1 MAVTTAVTR
10 VACNTG
16 TGTQDIT
23 VGGFGTP
30 KAALFI
36 CSKATANGVAADHY
50 VLSFGAATGTSNEW
64 CLSLNTEDGV
74 ATTDTRATTDS
85 DRCIRL
91 NNPGTATVDG
101 EAEFTAFITDGVRI
115 NWLNAP
121 SAAWLLTVVLFGGS
135 DLSAHA
141 NNIALGNSLDNA
153 VDVTAPGFEPTLVFT
168 ACQGSLGM
176 DADASSLRDAFGIVH
191 NDGGVTQR
199 SAAYENPNGAAA
211 GNPTG
216 RCTESYGIMQIA
228 GGGSAALDWGGE
240 FGSFDGSGFTV
251 TTRNAGA
258 NNTSMMYLALR
269 LGGIQNG
276 WVGTVDTPTS
286 TGNETE
292 TGPSFTPQIVYQIGT
307 HMEAIDTA
315 YNSSPLAGVT
325 GLGAFTDSAEY
336 MTSVADEDGAS
347 TTDTQSLSDDTAI
360 ELPEDDGTAG
370 LTASFVGMV
379 STGYTL
385 NYSAVL
391 GNAKKFFNLAI
402 EGEPPNPDAITR
414 LRRSQVIGPW

>member
-10 VACNTG
+10 VACDTS

-23 VGGFGTP
+23 IGGFGTA

-36 CSKATANGVAADHY
+36 CSVATADGVAANDANI
-50 VLSFGAATGTSNEW
+50 SFGAATGTSNEW
-64 CLSLNTEDGV
+64 CLSLNDRNGT
-74 ATTDTRATTDS
+74 ANTSTQATTDS
-85 DRCIRL
+85 DRCIRI
-91 NNPGTATVDG
+91 NIPGSGPAIDG

-141 NNIALGNSLDNA
+141 DNIALGDSVDNA
-153 VDVTAPGFEPTLVFT
+153 VDVTDPGFEPTLVIT
-168 ACQGSLGM
+168 ASQGRLGM
-176 DADASSLRDAFGIVH
+176 DSNATFWFASFGGVH
-191 NDGGVTQR
+191 NNGGVTQR
-199 SAAYENPNGAAA
+199 SASFYRPNGAAS
-211 GNPTG
+211 GSPSS
-216 RCTESYGIMQIA
+216 RCTESYGLMESSTA
-228 GGGSAALDWGGE
+228 GALDWGGE

-269 LGGIQNG
+269 LAGTEAG
-276 WVGTVDTPTS
+276 WVDTVDTPTS
-286 TGNETE
+286 PGNDTE
-292 TGPSFTPQIVYQIGT
+292 SGPSFTPQIVYQIGT

-315 YNSSPLAGVT
+315 YNSSPLAGVI

-336 MTSVADEDGAS
+336 MTSVADEDGA
-347 TTDTQSLSDDTAI
+347 TTTNTQSLSDDTAV
-360 ELPEDDGTAG
+360 ELPEDDGTAA

-385 NYSAVL
+385 NYSAVEA
-391 GNAKKFFNLAI
+391 NAKKFFNLAI
-402 EGEPPNPDAITR
+402 QGEPPDPDAITR